1 MKKTVFL
8 LLLTFS
14 LPFAA
19 KSQNT
24 ESSMETKTPYTI
36 LLLLNATPKWLSLSR
51 DQRAH
56 FFEGKVIPVIT
67 QIAPAVSTRFFDS
80 EYFHGSISD
89 FILITTKDLNAY
101 ELFIEK
107 LRDTKLYSEP
117 YFEVKDIIMG
127 RENAFEQFNKQL
139 KEEK

>member
-1 MKKTVFL
+1 MKKSVL
-8 LLLTFS
+8 LLFTFL

-19 KSQNT
+19 NSQNT
-24 ESSMETKTPYTI
+24 TLSTETKTPYTI

-56 FFEGKVIPVIT
+56 FFESKIIPVIA
-67 QIAPAVSTRFFDS
+67 QVSPAVNTRFFDS
-80 EYFHGSISD
+80 EYFHSTVSD
-89 FILITTKDLNAY
+89 FIIVTTKDLNTY
-101 ELFIEK
+101 ELLIEK
-107 LRDTKLYSEP
+107 LRDTKLYGEP

-139 KEEK
+139 KDEK